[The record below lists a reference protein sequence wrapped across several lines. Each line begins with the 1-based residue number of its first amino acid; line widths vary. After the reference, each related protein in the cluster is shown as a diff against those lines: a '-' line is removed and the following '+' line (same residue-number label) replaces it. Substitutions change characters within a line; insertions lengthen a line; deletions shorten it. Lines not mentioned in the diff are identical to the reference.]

1 MTSGKELSISNLR
14 SLEASSRNLVGKED
28 LFLISFT
35 DIRELLKEPCRG
47 ASASFIHS
55 FIH

>member
-1 MTSGKELSISNLR
+1 VTSGKELSISSLR

-35 DIRELLKEPCRG
+35 DNRELLKEP
-47 ASASFIHS
+47 
-55 FIH
+55 